1 MEITEKVMAACLFL
15 SEVDDEAAV
24 LEFISALEDGV
35 SNSEAD
41 ALALLSS
48 IRQRLEAGPLP
59 VGVLGDVIL
68 VMKSK
73 QRLDRLYDQMLMT
86 TSKLKTISGLLSG
99 RVETNLQSK
108 IMVKKVENVLYHCL
122 ETPRPAKTA

>member
-24 LEFISALEDGV
+24 MEFIYALETGV
-35 SNSEAD
+35 SSSEAD
-41 ALALLSS
+41 ALVLLSS
-48 IRQRLEAGPLP
+48 IRKRLEAGPLP

-99 RVETNLQSK
+99 RVESNLQAK

-122 ETPRPAKTA
+122 ETSRPAKMA